1 MVSCVETDNPIEMPL
16 DVVYWCLCSL
26 VCMSTCLLGIT
37 TRPAEMAKSME
48 MPFRLYAMEPGI
60 RQGLDFPRELAIF
73 VGNVLT
79 VH

>member
-1 MVSCVETDNPIEMPL
+1 MAKSIEMP
-16 DVVYWCLCSL
+16 
-26 VCMSTCLLGIT
+26 
-37 TRPAEMAKSME
+37 
-48 MPFRLYAMEPGI
+48 FHLYAMEPGI